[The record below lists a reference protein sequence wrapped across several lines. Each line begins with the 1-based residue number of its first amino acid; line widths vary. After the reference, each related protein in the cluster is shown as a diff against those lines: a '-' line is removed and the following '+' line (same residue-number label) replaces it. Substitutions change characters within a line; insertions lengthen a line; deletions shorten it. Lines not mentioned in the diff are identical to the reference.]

1 MSITVWVIE
10 NILYGLMRPATS
22 IAAATALMAAF
33 ALSPLMAVSS
43 KKRGA
48 QAPLFFVGKMPIH
61 KKPLFRQGYGHI
73 CVSSEYVLPV
83 GFVFNCSFRNTI
95 FSAYLIRD
103 RRNLISCDILVMRGS
118 PFRFFVCGDSNIT

>member
-61 KKPLFRQGYGHI
+61 KNLYFARGMVISAFPANMYWRL
-73 CVSSEYVLPV
+73 VL
-83 GFVFNCSFRNTI
+83 
-95 FSAYLIRD
+95 YLIAAFATPYFQR
-103 RRNLISCDILVMRGS
+103 I
-118 PFRFFVCGDSNIT
+118 

>member
-1 MSITVWVIE
+1 MKKNILTTLREYAKSKGFEVVGKLRRLPDVHYGMGDR

-48 QAPLFFVGKMPIH
+48 QSPLF
-61 KKPLFRQGYGHI
+61 
-73 CVSSEYVLPV
+73 C
-83 GFVFNCSFRNTI
+83 
-95 FSAYLIRD
+95 
-103 RRNLISCDILVMRGS
+103 
-118 PFRFFVCGDSNIT
+118 

>member
-33 ALSPLMAVSS
+33 ALSPLMAVSP

-48 QAPLFFVGKMPIH
+48 QAPLFLWGKCQSTKNLYFARGMVISAFPVNMYWR
-61 KKPLFRQGYGHI
+61 L
-73 CVSSEYVLPV
+73 VLYLIAAFATPY
-83 GFVFNCSFRNTI
+83 

>member
-48 QAPLFFVGKMPIH
+48 QAPLFFCGENANPQKTFISPEVWSY
-61 KKPLFRQGYGHI
+61 LRFQRI
-73 CVSSEYVLPV
+73 CI
-83 GFVFNCSFRNTI
+83 GGWFCI
-95 FSAYLIRD
+95 
-103 RRNLISCDILVMRGS
+103 
-118 PFRFFVCGDSNIT
+118 